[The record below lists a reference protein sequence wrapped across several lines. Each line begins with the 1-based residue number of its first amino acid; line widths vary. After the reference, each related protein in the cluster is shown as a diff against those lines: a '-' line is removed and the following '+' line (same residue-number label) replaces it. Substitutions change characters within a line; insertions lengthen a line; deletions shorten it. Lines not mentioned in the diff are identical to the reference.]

1 MPEIEIL
8 KMLNSVL
15 GTSIILLCLL
25 IFIIAVVITY
35 YLKSRKIELDNLH
48 EENL

>member
-8 KMLNSVL
+8 KLLKLLLES
-15 GTSIILLCLL
+15 SIILLCLL
-25 IFIIAVVITY
+25 IFVIAGLITY
-35 YLKSRKIELDNLH
+35 YLKSRKVALNDLE